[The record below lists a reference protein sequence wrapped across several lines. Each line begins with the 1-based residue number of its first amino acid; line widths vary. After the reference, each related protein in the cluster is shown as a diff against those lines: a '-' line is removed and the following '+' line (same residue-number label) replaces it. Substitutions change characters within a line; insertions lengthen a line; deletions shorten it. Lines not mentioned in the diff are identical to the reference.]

1 MKQHPILGQRTQMH
15 TRVRSHTENTQH
27 AHAHAHARTHTHTH
41 THTHTTPE
49 AQCPRGAPG
58 GGRASCRGP
67 RGLLASATP
76 STPCA
81 LAPAVP
87 PWCSP
92 QLCLVC
98 HHCMCLCHQA
108 TPYYSK
114 PADPPWCSPQ
124 LFDLSADEPPGQPG
138 QGRSARTRHLWVN
151 SEGKPRLGP
160 CSGPPR

>member
-27 AHAHAHARTHTHTH
+27 AHAHAHAHTRTHTHTH
-41 THTHTTPE
+41 TQHL
-49 AQCPRGAPG
+49 RRSAPG
-58 GGRASCRGP
+58 ARRAAAAHLVEARE
-67 RGLLASATP
+67 ASSRRRRRPLRALWRLRSHPGAHP
-76 STPCA
+76 SYAWSVITA
-81 LAPAVP
+81 
-87 PWCSP
+87 
-92 QLCLVC
+92 
-98 HHCMCLCHQA
+98 CLCHQA

-138 QGRSARTRHLWVN
+138 QRRSARTRHLWVN